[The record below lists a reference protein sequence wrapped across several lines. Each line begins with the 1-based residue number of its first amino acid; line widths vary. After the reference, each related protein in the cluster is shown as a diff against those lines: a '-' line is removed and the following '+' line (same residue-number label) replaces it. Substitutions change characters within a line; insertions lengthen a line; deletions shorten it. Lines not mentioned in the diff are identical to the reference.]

1 MNYRERLRFIKNSHL
16 LQINLF
22 FFFFI
27 FILAISTFL
36 PFARF
41 FTLRF

>member
-22 FFFFI
+22 FFFI
-27 FILAISTFL
+27 FILAIPTFL

-41 FTLRF
+41 FALRF